1 MKQNLYTGFLPLYSS
16 TNEAPNEIRLRIR
29 MRDLIDATVLRKAVD
44 TTMERYPY
52 FCVELQRIEGEYAF
66 VDNPRPVVI
75 SNSSEGV
82 ALNSKSSNYHM
93 IAFSWFDN
101 WIILDVFHGLTDA
114 TGAYEVIRTL
124 LYYYCSE
131 RYGVR
136 LKDEGIR
143 LVGDDILPEEW
154 IDPVEAAGELPS
166 LTSPQMSKALNL
178 MEAAGLQRDPV
189 KTVYSIAI
197 HESEFM
203 RFNVENDGSPGTMVA
218 LFLSKAFAK
227 MYPKK
232 EDAIRIMLCVNQR
245 KAFNTPLAHQNLVG
259 AAMLEYKEQLKS
271 WPLYRQATAYR
282 GMVFVQSREEA
293 VLSGANNLRGISQM
307 LMSKKSNQERQ
318 AIAAYIG
325 KMSGANITASVSYV
339 GKANFREAEKYIRD
353 FRTWTD
359 PSGIALTAQIS
370 AVNGCFGIDIIQAFS
385 SPIYVNAFLDEL
397 DENGITYDL
406 KDVAAL
412 QLPIIQLSWNQ

>member
-197 HESEFM
+197 HES
-203 RFNVENDGSPGTMVA
+203 
-218 LFLSKAFAK
+218 
-227 MYPKK
+227 
-232 EDAIRIMLCVNQR
+232 
-245 KAFNTPLAHQNLVG
+245 
-259 AAMLEYKEQLKS
+259 
-271 WPLYRQATAYR
+271 
-282 GMVFVQSREEA
+282 
-293 VLSGANNLRGISQM
+293 
-307 LMSKKSNQERQ
+307 
-318 AIAAYIG
+318 
-325 KMSGANITASVSYV
+325 
-339 GKANFREAEKYIRD
+339 
-353 FRTWTD
+353 
-359 PSGIALTAQIS
+359 
-370 AVNGCFGIDIIQAFS
+370 
-385 SPIYVNAFLDEL
+385 
-397 DENGITYDL
+397 
-406 KDVAAL
+406 
-412 QLPIIQLSWNQ
+412 